1 MKIINDFSEIVE
13 EFAIVDFFA
22 TWCGPCKRLSPF
34 LENLQTEYPTVGFY
48 KIDVDESEDLAEKHK
63 VSAMPTVLL
72 VRNGQELRRMIGFN
86 PQEIQ
91 TILEEYKNYF

>member
-1 MKIINDFSEIVE
+1 MKIINEFSEITE

-34 LENLQTEYPTVGFY
+34 LESIQTEYPTVGFY
-48 KIDVDESEDLAEKHK
+48 KIDVDESEDLAEKYK

-72 VRNGQELRRMIGFN
+72 VRNGQELRRIIGLDTE
-86 PQEIQ
+86 EIKNV
-91 TILEEYKNYF
+91 LEEYKNFY